1 MWQPSKQHRG
11 QNVRSVYMINRGSFL
26 VLIIPEKGQFRIEPW
41 SHLTEFSR
49 LFTIEIN
56 SAIANNLKPC
66 NRNDENAM
74 CDYLSEYLRMCFR
87 LYEDSSRP
95 LLTILRTLNE
105 RIKIAM
111 LRINKRTV
119 SEKYANSSKYHM
131 DDTDFFSTE
140 KITTSIGFR
149 LFATAQLSL
158 S

>member
-1 MWQPSKQHRG
+1 
-11 QNVRSVYMINRGSFL
+11 
-26 VLIIPEKGQFRIEPW
+26 
-41 SHLTEFSR
+41 
-49 LFTIEIN
+49 
-56 SAIANNLKPC
+56 
-66 NRNDENAM
+66 
-74 CDYLSEYLRMCFR
+74 MCFR
-87 LYEDSSRP
+87 LNEDSSRP

-119 SEKYANSSKYHM
+119 SEKYANSSKYHT

-140 KITTSIGFR
+140 KITMSIGFR